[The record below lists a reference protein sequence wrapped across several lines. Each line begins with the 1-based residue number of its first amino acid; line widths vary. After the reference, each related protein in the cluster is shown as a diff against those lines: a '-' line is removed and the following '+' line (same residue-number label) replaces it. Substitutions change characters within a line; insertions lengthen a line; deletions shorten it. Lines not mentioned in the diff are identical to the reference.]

1 MPLGLGTTEMILI
14 LILIIILIV
23 MPSKLPQFVRSI
35 GESIREF
42 RRASKEVSSEEVEA
56 LKKAEKEVAS
66 KEKEGKID
74 EETLRKLA
82 EKLGVSTEGKS
93 KDELVEE
100 VVKKAKEKGLI

>member
-23 MPSKLPQFVRSI
+23 MPTKLPQFARSI
-35 GESIREF
+35 GESIKEF

-56 LKKAEKEVAS
+56 LKKAER
-66 KEKEGKID
+66 EGKID

-82 EKLGVSTEGKS
+82 EKLGVSAEGKS
-93 KDELVEE
+93 KDELIEE